1 MEWKGIFPALTTPFT
16 VNDEL
21 DLPMFEKNLHAQVN
35 AGVHGVIIG
44 GSLGEASTLT
54 TSEKE
59 ELIKFAL
66 RKVEAKIPVIL
77 NIAEASAKDALHQTA
92 LAKQWNADGLMLL
105 PPMRYK
111 ADDREIIEYFK
122 TVARSTDL
130 PIMIYNNPIDYKIE
144 VTLDMFEELAECKNI
159 TAVKESTRDVS
170 NVTRMKNRF
179 GDRYKILCGVDTIA
193 MEELLLGADGW
204 VAGLV
209 NAFPNETAAV
219 YELVRSGKIEEATKI
234 YRWFMPL
241 LELDIH
247 PKLVQYIKLAQV
259 QTGLGTEFVRAPRLV
274 LEGEERK
281 RILKVIND
289 GIASRPSLPQN
300 ATTKNKS
307 AAYA

>member
-111 ADDREIIEYFK
+111 ADDRETIEYFK

-179 GDRYKILCGVDTIA
+179 GDRYKVLCGVDTIA

>member
-1 MEWKGIFPALTTPFT
+1 MEWKGVFPALTTPFT
-16 VNDEL
+16 VNDEP
-21 DLPMFEKNLHAQVN
+21 DLPMFEKNLHAQID

-59 ELIKFAL
+59 ELVKFAL
-66 RKVEAKIPVIL
+66 KKLEAKIPVIL
-77 NIAEASAKDALHQTA
+77 NIAEASTKDAIQQAA
-92 LAKQWNADGLMLL
+92 LAKQWKADGLMLL

-111 ADDREIIEYFK
+111 ADDRETVEYFK

-130 PIMIYNNPIDYKIE
+130 PIMIYNNPVDYKIE
-144 VTLDMFEELAECKNI
+144 VTPGMFEELAECKNI

-179 GDRYKILCGVDTIA
+179 GDRYRVLCGVDTIA

-219 YELVRSGKIEEATKI
+219 YELVRSGRIEEATNI

-247 PKLVQYIKLAQV
+247 PKLVQYIKLAQA
-259 QTGLGTEFVRAPRLV
+259 QTGLGTEYVRAPRLV
-274 LEGEERK
+274 IEGEERK

-289 GIASRPSLPQN
+289 GIASRPPLQS

>member
-111 ADDREIIEYFK
+111 ADDRETIEYFK

-179 GDRYKILCGVDTIA
+179 GDRYKVLCGVDTIA

-209 NAFPNETAAV
+209 NAFPNETVAI
-219 YELVRSGKIEEATKI
+219 YELVRSGKIEEATTI

-247 PKLVQYIKLAQV
+247 PKLVQYIKLAQA
-259 QTGLGTEFVRAPRLV
+259 QTGLGTEHVRAPRLV

-281 RILKVIND
+281 RILKIIND

-300 ATTKNKS
+300 TTIKNKS